1 MKRVRHVQIN
11 FSQHS
16 TYIQIVF
23 CSKVSIYTQNSIQYE
38 HTLTLIQYCFQGQ
51 NEVDPLLS
59 LISPCVLVLSGILS
73 AFPLRMSTLSV
84 CWWKSPGIY
93 LIGNIQLVVY
103 YQCHILIDWATTRP
117 TTAVVAKSA
126 GFENQNNG
134 GWTVFLLAKVVLFRY
149 FGPTSW
155 ILLKQ

>member
-1 MKRVRHVQIN
+1 MLTWHVQIN

-84 CWWKSPGIY
+84 CWSKSPGIY

-103 YQCHILIDWATTRP
+103 YQCHILI
-117 TTAVVAKSA
+117 
-126 GFENQNNG
+126 G
-134 GWTVFLLAKVVLFRY
+134 
-149 FGPTSW
+149 
-155 ILLKQ
+155 

>member
-23 CSKVSIYTQNSIQYE
+23 CSKVSIYTQNSIQWE

-59 LISPCVLVLSGILS
+59 LMSPCVLVLRGILGV
-73 AFPLRMSTLSV
+73 FPLRMSTVSV
-84 CWWKSPGIY
+84 C
-93 LIGNIQLVVY
+93 
-103 YQCHILIDWATTRP
+103 T
-117 TTAVVAKSA
+117 
-126 GFENQNNG
+126 
-134 GWTVFLLAKVVLFRY
+134 
-149 FGPTSW
+149 
-155 ILLKQ
+155 LLKKLQVPYLFWNKSWNKVFADLLLKMYWSSTVIKHWKMKRTTI

>member
-16 TYIQIVF
+16 TCIQIVF

-59 LISPCVLVLSGILS
+59 LISPCVPVLSGIFECIS
-73 AFPLRMSTLSV
+73 F
-84 CWWKSPGIY
+84 KDEHSPGLLVKITW
-93 LIGNIQLVVY
+93 NIFN
-103 YQCHILIDWATTRP
+103 W
-117 TTAVVAKSA
+117 
-126 GFENQNNG
+126 
-134 GWTVFLLAKVVLFRY
+134 
-149 FGPTSW
+149 
-155 ILLKQ
+155 

>member
-1 MKRVRHVQIN
+1 MLTWHVQITGN

-38 HTLTLIQYCFQGQ
+38 NTLNLIQYCFQGQ

-59 LISPCVLVLSGILS
+59 LISPCVLVLKGILS

-84 CWWKSPGIY
+84 CW
-93 LIGNIQLVVY
+93 
-103 YQCHILIDWATTRP
+103 
-117 TTAVVAKSA
+117 
-126 GFENQNNG
+126 
-134 GWTVFLLAKVVLFRY
+134 
-149 FGPTSW
+149 
-155 ILLKQ
+155 